1 MLENFSLDEG
11 GDATVDTGHD
21 DAEDFLVKGKS
32 SQIEFNQF
40 SQRNLLIFVVN
51 PQG

>member
-21 DAEDFLVKGKS
+21 DAEDFWSRVRVVRS
-32 SQIEFNQF
+32 
-40 SQRNLLIFVVN
+40 NLINF
-51 PQG
+51 PRETS